1 MCVNGL
7 LQRAS
12 DSEELTLTAPYFRDQ
27 KELDAWKAATSTT
40 PDTNPVKEET
50 PAETKNQE
58 TKNQNNNNSNG
69 NSNNGK
75 NEGKEEGKD
84 KDGWWAKQQGQ
95 VDPKK
100 AIEDATTFLSL
111 SIAEK
116 REWIRRYVVR
126 LSRNLPL

>member
-1 MCVNGL
+1 M
-7 LQRAS
+7 
-12 DSEELTLTAPYFRDQ
+12 TLTAPYFRDQ

-40 PDTNPVKEET
+40 TDDSNTAKEDTPT
-50 PAETKNQE
+50 ETKNQE
-58 TKNQNNNNSNG
+58 TKNQNNGSTRNG
-69 NSNNGK
+69 E
-75 NEGKEEGKD
+75 NEGKEEGKE

-116 REWIRRYVVR
+116 REWIRRYIT
-126 LSRNLPL
+126 